1 MRAILCTE
9 FADPPR
15 LSVAAQD
22 CPAPSAGQVRVR
34 VQAAAVS
41 FMDLLMVQGRY
52 QMRPPLPFVPGTDA
66 AGVIDAVGPD
76 VTGLQPGNRVICS
89 DWTGAWAEQRLVAE
103 SQITPVPGGLDLETA
118 CTVRYA
124 YGTAHYALVECA
136 RLQPGETVFVSGA
149 AGGVGLATV
158 DLARHLGA
166 RVLAGVSSPER
177 AAVALSRGAEQVI
190 VYGPGDLKAQLMAL
204 TGGRGVDIGVDQVGG
219 EVFGGLS
226 RAMAWGGRL
235 LPIGF
240 TSGSIPSLPAN
251 LPLLKNYALVG
262 AFWGAWSQ
270 RHPEPSAR
278 ADRQLLAWIRAG
290 QLRPLVSEVLALE
303 QAAEA
308 LHRLGTRAVQGR
320 LVLRVV

>member
-1 MRAILCTE
+1 M
-9 FADPPR
+9 
-15 LSVAAQD
+15 
-22 CPAPSAGQVRVR
+22 
-34 VQAAAVS
+34 
-41 FMDLLMVQGRY
+41 
-52 QMRPPLPFVPGTDA
+52 
-66 AGVIDAVGPD
+66 
-76 VTGLQPGNRVICS
+76 
-89 DWTGAWAEQRLVAE
+89 
-103 SQITPVPGGLDLETA
+103 
-118 CTVRYA
+118 
-124 YGTAHYALVECA
+124 
-136 RLQPGETVFVSGA
+136 
-149 AGGVGLATV
+149 
-158 DLARHLGA
+158 
-166 RVLAGVSSPER
+166 
-177 AAVALSRGAEQVI
+177 
-190 VYGPGDLKAQLMAL
+190 
-204 TGGRGVDIGVDQVGG
+204 DQVGG